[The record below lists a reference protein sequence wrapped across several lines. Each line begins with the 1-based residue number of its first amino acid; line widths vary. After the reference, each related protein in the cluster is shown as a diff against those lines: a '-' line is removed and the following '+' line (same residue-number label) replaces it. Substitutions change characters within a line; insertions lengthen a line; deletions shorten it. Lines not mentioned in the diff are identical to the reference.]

1 MTARPLKIVALLAAL
16 FLLPLLL
23 AATGLTQAANPAS
36 HPETTPSRAAV
47 AAARAKKRI
56 LVLHSY
62 NKGLTWTDS
71 EDQGITSVLKT
82 ASNLDVFTEY
92 MDAKRIYERDK
103 DDTWSAYLKGKYSGI
118 AIDLVIVTDDDAFQF
133 MLARRADLFPGAP
146 MVFCGVNFY
155 EDSMLTGVRGSVTGV
170 VEAYDVRNTLRT
182 ALALHPGTSRIVVIN
197 DRSATGLANRKV
209 LEEVMPEFEKKVAV
223 TYFDDLDMAQLLAR
237 VRALAPGDVI
247 LLLTFNRDRSGKP
260 FDYDESIDLVAGES
274 RVPIYGVWDFYL
286 GKGIVGGRLTSGI
299 DQGRLAASM
308 ALRILGGEKAG
319 DIPVVSESTN
329 LYMFDFVQLHRF
341 GVSVDDLPEGSQVI
355 NRPVSFYEE
364 HRGKVLAVG
373 CAFLALLGM
382 LAALWVNIQRRKKT
396 EASLRESE
404 EKFERIFR
412 HSPDWIA
419 IMRLRDGSYLDVN
432 DAFVKI
438 TGFQRAEVMGKTSM
452 EIGIYANPKERYEL
466 DDAFLR
472 QGRTQNQEL
481 QYRLKS
487 GEVITVE
494 RSGEMVEIGG
504 EECVVSIVRDI
515 TAKKQ
520 TEQALLESERQK
532 KLRTEAE
539 IKMLQAQINPHF
551 LFNAI
556 TSIMHYIRTD
566 PDTASGLLLK
576 LGEFFRK
583 NIKPGG
589 ASIPL
594 SKELEH
600 CEDYLSIERAR
611 FEDRLRVAYEIDP
624 DVLECPVPPLILQPL
639 VENALRHGI
648 MPVEAGGEIVIG
660 AHPEDSVV
668 RIFVRDD
675 GVGMDPARAAS
686 LLSETADGAPG
697 ASAGMALRNV
707 NDRLVA
713 IYGPRHG
720 LRIES
725 RPGQGATVSFT
736 IPRV

>member
-1 MTARPLKIVALLAAL
+1 MTLRSPKKVALLAAL
-16 FLLPLLL
+16 FILLFGLPSGLLSG
-23 AATGLTQAANPAS
+23 TESGFYSGLLRQP
-36 HPETTPSRAAV
+36 TTAWAQG
-47 AAARAKKRI
+47 KKRV

-71 EDQGITSVLKT
+71 EDEGITAVLK
-82 ASNLDVFTEY
+82 AVPNLDVFTEY

-103 DDTWSAYLKGKYSGI
+103 DDMWSDYLKNKYSGV
-118 AIDLVIVTDDDAFQF
+118 AIDLIIVTDDDAFQF
-133 MLARRADLFPGAP
+133 MLDRRAALFPTAP
-146 MVFCGVNFY
+146 MVFCGVNFF
-155 EDSMLTGVRGSVTGV
+155 EESMLNGVHGSVTGV

-182 ALALHPGTSRIVVIN
+182 ALALHPGTHRIVVIN

-209 LEEVMPEFEKKVAV
+209 LAEVMPEFEKKVGV
-223 TYFDDLDMAQLLAR
+223 TYLDDLDMDELLAR
-237 VRALAPGDVI
+237 VRALAPGDII

-260 FDYDESIDLVAGES
+260 FDYDESIDMVAGES
-274 RVPIYGVWDFYL
+274 KVPIYGVWDFYL
-286 GKGIVGGRLTSGI
+286 GKGIVGGRLTSGV
-299 DQGRLAASM
+299 DQGRVAAEM

-319 DIPVVSESTN
+319 DIPVVTESTN
-329 LYMFDFVQLHRF
+329 RYMFDYVQLRRF
-341 GVSVDDLPEGSQVI
+341 GISVGDLPEGSLVI

-364 HRGKVLAVG
+364 NRSKVLVVG
-373 CAFLALLGM
+373 GAFLIM
-382 LAALWVNIQRRKKT
+382 LAMLVVLWVNIQGRKKT

-419 IMRLRDGSYLDVN
+419 IMRLRDGSYVDVN
-432 DAFVKI
+432 DAFEKI
-438 TGFQRAEVMGKTSM
+438 TGFTRDEVIGKTSM
-452 EIGIYANPKERYEL
+452 EIGIYANPGERYEI
-466 DDAFLR
+466 DEAFLR

-494 RSGEMVEIGG
+494 RSGELVEIGG
-504 EECVVSIVRDI
+504 EECVVSIVRDV

-520 TEQALLESERQK
+520 AEQALLESERQK

-566 PDTASGLLLK
+566 PNMASELLVK
-576 LGEFFRK
+576 LGDFFRK

-611 FEDRLRVAYEIDP
+611 FEDRLRVVYDIDP
-624 DVLECPVPPLILQPL
+624 AALECLVPPLILQPL

-648 MPVEAGGEIVIG
+648 MPREEGGEIIVG
-660 AHPEDSVV
+660 AYPENGAV
-668 RIFVRDD
+668 RIFVKDD
-675 GVGMDPARAAS
+675 GVGMDPAHAAA
-686 LLSETADGAPG
+686 LLSETPEG
-697 ASAGMALRNV
+697 ASMSGAGMALRNV

-713 IYGPRHG
+713 IHGARHG
-720 LRIES
+720 LRIDS
-725 RPGQGATVSFT
+725 RPDLGTTVSFS
-736 IPRV
+736 IPRI